1 MLNPTGNAE
10 MLRHLSLPLIN
21 NPLCC
26 RAARLGLQVLA
37 LLLLLSQGIVGSRVL
52 AVELEDG
59 QGQIVP
65 GASMRIAQDERAN
78 WTLDEAVQALA
89 RDGQAWESRG
99 FPTLGYSDAAVWASI
114 ETTNRYPSDQVWLL
128 KMDFPTTDRVDFYY
142 RDAAGNWVQKSAG
155 DTLAFDERDVR
166 NHALIFRFPVLAG
179 QNQTLYVR
187 VQSKGSIQLP
197 IYLSSLSDYQLQSQN
212 GYFWMGLYYG
222 LLLIV
227 ALYSFIIWLTSRDKS
242 YLYYVL
248 FVLSAALYSFSFQGL
263 AFEFLWPDN
272 PYWANRSIMAIIALA
287 SASGLMFV
295 RSFIELK
302 IFQNFLDDLLRFAVY
317 ISLVYAALSLVLPYE
332 YLVWLMNG
340 VALLDLVIISYTTW
354 VVAKQGYRPAQ
365 FFLAAWSVLLVGL
378 VLELVQRM
386 GVNMPPV
393 VSYHSIQYAM
403 ALSVIILS
411 LGLGDRINSLL
422 KEYTLVQSDMIK
434 ANQLKI
440 EALQKADDVKEEFI
454 ANVSH
459 ELRTPLTGIIGLSE
473 IILEKSGTTLD
484 DSARENLNMIRI
496 SGQRLANLVNDVID
510 FSAIK
515 NGHLELHKKP
525 VDLKNICILVNK
537 MCRPLIGDK
546 PIQLAESYPPEPVLV
561 IGDEDRLQQILFNL
575 VSNAIKFTQRGW
587 VAVSIEI
594 VDIDAR
600 VMVKDTGIGIS
611 KEQQS
616 RIFNRFYQVDA
627 AASREEGGTGLG
639 LAISQKLVELHGTE
653 IILRSNLGD
662 GSTFYFDL
670 PLLTEKERIAA
681 SKAGAAKKSTAE
693 TDRLPESVQGAA
705 PIVDRRNRGPREEI
719 SAELPVLQTGRRRN
733 ILVVDDEYLNVR
745 IVKEHLSAQYD
756 IDSALSGHDALMLM
770 QQHKPD
776 LVILDLMMPIM
787 TGFELCQRIRE
798 KYSMDELPI
807 VILTAKNRVEDLVK
821 GLSLGAND
829 YISKPFSKEELKV
842 RVGKQFEM
850 LHLLEVRQENQRLN
864 WQLQKYQ
871 ESERKL
877 RERETRFARMLDVT
891 GDALISIDD
900 SGDVAY
906 INKAAEELLKLHAE
920 DFQNH
925 PLSELV
931 QRLETICTGISDI
944 LGFPFKE
951 SVISPADEPRYF
963 ELQIRQPDA
972 APGTQER
979 LRACVLP
986 LSLEQE
992 FYLLMFER
1000 EPEAGAELDVS
1011 KIKDSVPQ
1019 LIDQIN
1025 RNVERTQVLSEYLA
1039 RITPED
1045 LQKHRH
1051 LFFDLENVDRIIHS
1065 LSGAVASDTDAEQQ
1079 YREALVKLMQD
1090 CHYYWQKVTG
1100 ESIIELAEKSRIW
1113 SVSVDNGRLRT
1124 RSMNRYLSIDKLP
1137 SNPRWRQVART
1148 AYFVLSK
1155 VSQDQEAKAALE
1167 KSVARLQDIVESKA
1181 LN

>member
-1 MLNPTGNAE
+1 MVRFSPISFVICL
-10 MLRHLSLPLIN
+10 LV
-21 NPLCC
+21 LCGGFSS
-26 RAARLGLQVLA
+26 ASFA
-37 LLLLLSQGIVGSRVL
+37 
-52 AVELEDG
+52 AVELEEG
-59 QGQIVP
+59 MGEIAPGSALVIVE
-65 GASMRIAQDERAN
+65 DERAN
-78 WTLDEAVQALA
+78 WSRDEAIEHLGAQ
-89 RDGQAWESRG
+89 GQAWNTKG
-99 FPTLGYSDAAVWASI
+99 FPTIGYSDSAFWASI
-114 ETTNRYPSDQVWLL
+114 SVENHYASDQTWLV
-128 KMDFPTTDRVDFYY
+128 KMKFPGTDRLDFYY
-142 RDAAGNWVQKSAG
+142 QDAQGNWVEKSAG
-155 DTLAFDERDVR
+155 DTLPFEDRDIK
-166 NHALIFRFPVLAG
+166 HHSLIFRFPVLAS
-179 QNQTLYVR
+179 QPQTLYFR

-197 IYLSSLSDYQLQSQN
+197 IYLSSLSDFQLESQKE
-212 GYFWMGLYYG
+212 YFWIGLYYG
-222 LLLIV
+222 LIGLI
-227 ALYSFIIWLTSRDKS
+227 ALYSLFIWATSKDQS
-242 YLYYVL
+242 YLYFVFFLISAGL
-248 FVLSAALYSFSFQGL
+248 FSFSFQGL
-263 AFEFLWPDN
+263 SFQYLWPDS
-272 PYWANRSIMAIIALA
+272 PYWANRSIHVLIGLS
-287 SASGLMFV
+287 SASGLLFV

-302 IFQNFLDDLLRFAVY
+302 IYQRKLDEYTRIAAYVAMA
-317 ISLVYAALSLVLPYE
+317 YAAASLILPYGA
-332 YLVWLMNG
+332 LVFLMN
-340 VALLDLVIISYTTW
+340 VLTAFNIALLSIATW
-354 VVAKQGYRPAQ
+354 LVAKQGYRPAQ
-365 FFLAAWSVLLVGL
+365 FFLAAWSVLAIGL
-378 VLELVQRM
+378 LIELVQRM
-386 GVNMPPV
+386 GVNLPPLL
-393 VSYHSIQYAM
+393 SYHSFQYATG
-403 ALSVIILS
+403 LSVIILT
-411 LGLGDRINSLL
+411 LGLGDRINSLI
-422 KEYTLVQSDMIK
+422 KEYSFVQGDMLK

-440 EALQKADDVKEEFI
+440 EALQRADDVKEEFI

-473 IILEKSGTTLD
+473 IILEKSGASLD
-484 DSARENLNMIRI
+484 ENALENLNMIRI

-546 PIQLAESYPPEPVLV
+546 PIQLAESFPSEPMLV

-600 VMVKDTGIGIS
+600 VVVKDTGIGIS

-653 IILRSNLGD
+653 IILRSNPGE

-681 SKAGAAKKSTAE
+681 SKSSAQKKLAKEARQKLISNV
-693 TDRLPESVQGAA
+693 DA
-705 PIVDRRNRGPREEI
+705 PVPLVDRRNRDIQVDPLSEVAPLTLSGK
-719 SAELPVLQTGRRRN
+719 RRC

-745 IVKEHLSAQYD
+745 IVKEHLSSTYD
-756 IDSALSGHDALMLM
+756 IDSALSGHDALMMM

-821 GLSLGAND
+821 GLNLGAND

-850 LHLLEVRQENQRLN
+850 LHLLDVRQENQRLS

-871 ESERKL
+871 ESEKKL
-877 RERETRFARMLDVT
+877 RERETRLAQMLDVT
-891 GDALISIDD
+891 GDALVSIDE
-900 SGDVAY
+900 SGCVTY
-906 INKAAEELLKLHAE
+906 INKAAEELLRLLAD
-920 DFQNH
+920 DFQGE
-925 PLSELV
+925 PLSSLAE
-931 QRLETICTGISDI
+931 RLETICSGISEVVS
-944 LGFPFKE
+944 FPFNE
-951 SVISPADEPRYF
+951 SVISSTEEPSYYGF
-963 ELQIRQPDA
+963 TIKQPDDD
-972 APGTQER
+972 PGVESKIR
-979 LRACVLP
+979 VCVLP
-986 LSLEQE
+986 LSLDQE
-992 FYLLMFER
+992 FYLLMFQRDVPTLES
-1000 EPEAGAELDVS
+1000 GDDSELKES
-1011 KIKDSVPQ
+1011 LPR

-1025 RNVERTQVLSEYLA
+1025 RNVERTQVLGEYLA

-1045 LQKHRH
+1045 LQKHKH
-1051 LFFDLENVDRIIHS
+1051 LFADLESVDRVIQN
-1065 LSGAVASDTDAEQQ
+1065 LSGSLVGDEDEEQQ

-1113 SVSVDNGRLRT
+1113 SVSIDNGRLRT

-1155 VSQDQEAKAALE
+1155 VSDDQEAKVALE
-1167 KSVARLQDIVESKA
+1167 KSVSRLQDIVESKA

>member
-1 MLNPTGNAE
+1 MHCNRPSHTATDAQPGA
-10 MLRHLSLPLIN
+10 I
-21 NPLCC
+21 
-26 RAARLGLQVLA
+26 A
-37 LLLLLSQGIVGSRVL
+37 RVL
-52 AVELEDG
+52 RLLPGVVLLFLCQVFFTAAASAVELEDG
-59 QGQIVP
+59 LGQIPP
-65 GASMRIAQDERAN
+65 GDSLRIAEDERAN
-78 WTLDEAVQALA
+78 WTLEEAVQHLA
-89 RDGQAWESRG
+89 EDGEVWESRG
-99 FPTLGYSDAAVWASI
+99 FPTLGYSDSAYWASI
-114 ETTNRYPSDQVWLL
+114 QTENRYSTDQIWLFEL
-128 KMDFPTTDRVDFYY
+128 NFPTTDRVDFYY
-142 RDAAGNWVQKSAG
+142 RDASGAWVQKSAG
-155 DTLAFDERDVR
+155 DTLPFEDRDVR
-166 NHALIFRFPVLAG
+166 NHSLIFRFPVLAG
-179 QNQTLYVR
+179 QDQTLYVR
-187 VQSKGSIQLP
+187 VQTKGSLQLP
-197 IYLSSLSDYQLQSQN
+197 IYLTSLMDYQLQSKN
-212 GYFWMGLYYG
+212 EYFWMGLYYG

-227 ALYSFIIWLTSRDKS
+227 ALYSFLIWVTSRDKS

-248 FVLSAALYSFSFQGL
+248 FVVSAAMYSFSFQGL
-263 AFEFLWPDN
+263 AFEFLWPDS
-272 PYWANRSIMAIIALA
+272 PYWANRSIMAVIALA

-302 IFQNFLDDLLRFAVY
+302 IFQSFLDDLLRIAVY
-317 ISLVYAALSLVLPYE
+317 ISLAYAGMSLVLPYE
-332 YLVWLMNG
+332 YLVLLMNI
-340 VALLDLVIISYTTW
+340 VAIMDLVIVTYTTW
-354 VVAKQGYRPAQ
+354 VVAKQGYRPAH

-378 VLELVQRM
+378 ALELVQRM

-393 VSYHSIQYAM
+393 VSYHSVQYAM
-403 ALSVIILS
+403 ALSVVILS

-473 IILEKSGTTLD
+473 IILEKSGASMD

-546 PIQLAESYPPEPVLV
+546 PIQLAESFPSEPVLV
-561 IGDEDRLQQILFNL
+561 MGDEDRLQQILFNL

-616 RIFNRFYQVDA
+616 RIFNRFYQVDS

-653 IILRSNLGD
+653 IILRSNPGE

-681 SKAGAAKKSTAE
+681 SKLMAPKKAGKELDKLPVSTDGS
-693 TDRLPESVQGAA
+693 T
-705 PIVDRRNRGPREEI
+705 PIVDRRNRDRGGEVVPEV
-719 SAELPVLQTGRRRN
+719 LPMQTGRRRN

-745 IVKEHLSAQYD
+745 IVKEHLSGLYD
-756 IDSALSGHDALMLM
+756 IDSALSGHDALMIM

-798 KYSMDELPI
+798 KFSMDELPI

-850 LHLLEVRQENQRLN
+850 LHLLEIRQENQRLN

-871 ESERKL
+871 ETERKL
-877 RERETRFARMLDVT
+877 RERETRLARMLDVT
-891 GDALISIDD
+891 GDALVSIDD
-900 SGDVAY
+900 SGQVAY
-906 INKAAEELLKLHAE
+906 INKAAEDLLKLPAE

-925 PLSELV
+925 PLSDLV
-931 QRLETICTGISDI
+931 QRLEMVCTGISEI
-944 LGFPFKE
+944 LSFPFKE
-951 SVISPADEPRYF
+951 TVISPPDEPTYF
-963 ELQIRQPDA
+963 ELLIRQPDA
-972 APGTQER
+972 EPGTEER
-979 LRACVLP
+979 VRACVLP

-1000 EPEAGAELDVS
+1000 EQAAGEEVDVS
-1011 KIKDSVPQ
+1011 EIKDSVPQ

-1045 LQKHRH
+1045 LQNHKH
-1051 LFFDLENVDRIIHS
+1051 LFSDLENVDRIIQN
-1065 LSGAVASDTDAEQQ
+1065 LSGSVATDADEEQQ

-1155 VSQDQEAKAALE
+1155 ISHDQEAKTALE